1 MEFIIGIAVGILLG
15 AILFHRRPVGD
26 LRVDRSDSTENPSLF
41 LELERDV
48 WFVSRKKK
56 NHSPGPEP
64 RLPPARIARPIM
76 EPTNF

>member
-48 WFVSRKKK
+48 WFVSR
-56 NHSPGPEP
+56 
-64 RLPPARIARPIM
+64 
-76 EPTNF
+76 

>member
-26 LRVDRSDSTENPSLF
+26 LRVDRSDPTENPSLF

-56 NHSPGPEP
+56 ITLRVRNQDFLPTGKKP
-64 RLPPARIARPIM
+64 RSAPK
-76 EPTNF
+76 

>member
-26 LRVDRSDSTENPSLF
+26 LRVDRSDPTENPSLF
-41 LELERDV
+41 LELERYV

-56 NHSPGPEP
+56 ITLRVRNQDF
-64 RLPPARIARPIM
+64 LPH
-76 EPTNF
+76 E

>member
-15 AILFHRRPVGD
+15 AILFHRGPVGD

-56 NHSPGPEP
+56 ITLRVRNQDF
-64 RLPPARIARPIM
+64 LPH
-76 EPTNF
+76 E